1 VFGGFVLSKGR
12 VLLTGAM
19 IVAISFAG
27 CSTQARIADIVKDP
41 GHYAG
46 KDVSIE
52 GDVSESFSALG
63 NGIFQMDDGSGR
75 IWVYSQNFGT
85 PGNGSKIVVTGR
97 VEQGF
102 ALGGRSFG
110 VILRQTQDRH

>member
-1 VFGGFVLSKGR
+1 MFRTRR
-12 VLLTGAM
+12 VLLAGA
-19 IVAISFAG
+19 IVVALSLSG
-27 CSTQARIADIVKDP
+27 CAARTKIADISSDP

-46 KDVSIE
+46 KDINIE

-63 NGIFQMDDGSGR
+63 NGFFQVDDGSGHM
-75 IWVYSQNFGT
+75 WVYSQNFGI
-85 PGNGSKIVVTGR
+85 PGNGSKVVVTGR

>member
-1 VFGGFVLSKGR
+1 
-12 VLLTGAM
+12 M
-19 IVAISFAG
+19 
-27 CSTQARIADIVKDP
+27 
-41 GHYAG
+41 
-46 KDVSIE
+46 
-52 GDVSESFSALG
+52 
-63 NGIFQMDDGSGR
+63 
-75 IWVYSQNFGT
+75 WVYSQNFGT

>member
-1 VFGGFVLSKGR
+1 MLNKGR
-12 VLLTGAM
+12 LLLAGAL
-19 IVAISFAG
+19 IAAISFAG
-27 CSTQARIADIVKDP
+27 CSTQTKIADITKDP
-41 GHYAG
+41 GRYAG

-63 NGIFQMDDGSGR
+63 NGFFQIDDGGGR
-75 IWVYSQNFGT
+75 MWVYSQNFGV
-85 PGNGSKIVVTGR
+85 PGNGSKVVITGR

-102 ALGGRSFG
+102 AAGGRSFG